1 MQDFIIEWFNNPDV
15 LTPRTVV
22 EMFVLFALFEFIGML
37 FSFVKKGAY

>member
-1 MQDFIIEWFNNPDV
+1 MQDFIVQWFSSPDT
-15 LTPRTVV
+15 LTPRTII

>member
-1 MQDFIIEWFNNPDV
+1 MQDFIVQWFSSPDT
-15 LTPRTVV
+15 LTPRTVI